1 MKTIYFKLKPISELK
16 IGNLIATWSDG
27 LSVFLLD
34 KNNHNIKSINGR
46 FLFDNFNELI
56 FKYEYF
62 LDIYNESNENDYDY
76 KIIDIPNN
84 IDHKKIVKDI
94 GYLMHNYINADG
106 EEGVCNII
114 LDWDKKIIDTDYY
127 LNGDPNDDIFGIL
140 IKKNCDII
148 KHFK

>member
-62 LDIYNESNENDYDY
+62 LDIYN
-76 KIIDIPNN
+76 
-84 IDHKKIVKDI
+84 
-94 GYLMHNYINADG
+94 
-106 EEGVCNII
+106 
-114 LDWDKKIIDTDYY
+114 
-127 LNGDPNDDIFGIL
+127 
-140 IKKNCDII
+140 
-148 KHFK
+148 